1 MPPKKKAAAETTAPV
16 SAPPEEDV
24 SMEEVPA
31 ADDLEGEDANP
42 AILANDEQRIRIVC
56 QLSSRIHTF

>member
-1 MPPKKKAAAETTAPV
+1 MPPKKKAAAEATAPV

-24 SMEEVPA
+24 SMGEVPA
-31 ADDLEGEDANP
+31 PDDLEGEDANP

-56 QLSSRIHTF
+56 QLPSRIHTF